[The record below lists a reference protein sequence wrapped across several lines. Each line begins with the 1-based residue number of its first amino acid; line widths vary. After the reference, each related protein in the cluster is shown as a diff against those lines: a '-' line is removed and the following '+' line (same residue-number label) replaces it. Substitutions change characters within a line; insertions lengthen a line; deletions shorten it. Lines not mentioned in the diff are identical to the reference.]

1 MKRFWWIF
9 LVTFFCL
16 LISKSIFSGYGKRFC
31 SEPWV
36 TCIKIKSKE
45 SWESLWPDPYQ
56 REIVKKLNRM
66 NIPLYKGMIIA
77 VPKNV
82 SQLQENDIAPFAK
95 HIRPF
100 GMNTI
105 IVSPAILAW
114 GAYDPSGNLVR
125 WGPISGGKD
134 YCPDVDL
141 VCRSKTGIHNI
152 YDQRGPD
159 CISTKFPVGEGG
171 APMPYCMFYYGGY
184 ALHGSP
190 AVPGYHASHG
200 CIRLF
205 IEDARWLNQEFVDL
219 KNTKVIVLP
228 Y

>member
-1 MKRFWWIF
+1 MFG
-9 LVTFFCL
+9 LVT
-16 LISKSIFSGYGKRFC
+16 SKTVFSAYGKRFC
-31 SEPWV
+31 GEPWV
-36 TCIKIKSKE
+36 TCIKIKSKQ

-56 REIVKKLNRM
+56 REIVKKLNRI
-66 NIPLYKGMIIA
+66 NTPLYAGMLIA
-77 VPKNV
+77 VPKNLA
-82 SQLQENDIAPFAK
+82 QLQENDIAPFARQ
-95 HIRPF
+95 IRPL
-100 GMNTI
+100 NASSI
-105 IVSPAILAW
+105 IVSPKILAW
-114 GAYDPSGNLVR
+114 AAYDASGNLIK

-134 YCPDVDL
+134 YCPDVARG
-141 VCRSKTGIHNI
+141 CRSKTGIHAI
-152 YDQRGPD
+152 YDKRGPD

-205 IEDARWLNQEFVDL
+205 VEDARWLNQDFIQGKD
-219 KNTKVIVLP
+219 TKVIVLP